1 VDPGV
6 AAAVL
11 AASLLH
17 ASWHALVK
25 SSGDRVVALAGMSVV
40 SGAVALGVIPFV
52 RLPTALAAAVI
63 AGSVLLHGG
72 YKLALA
78 HLYAR
83 ADLSQAYPVARGL
96 TPVIATGFGLFFL
109 GEFPA
114 SMGLLGIIAIAAGVA
129 GLMLERRAERMRLS
143 TLGAAVAAGTAVAAY
158 SVLDAYGVRV
168 NGDWLGF
175 TAWLVACD
183 SAAFSAYAV
192 ATRGSAARR
201 IWRREWGRTL
211 VSGLLGIAAFGV
223 FMWALGRA
231 QVGPVTALRE
241 TSVIFAAILGAML
254 LKERMSAVRWMCAA
268 AVMAGAVAISLS
280 R

>member
-1 VDPGV
+1 MDPGV